1 MTSRTASHS
10 FTFEIRETLSRCVTV
25 EADCFEDAFH
35 EVRRLYKS
43 GDIILDAN
51 SFLDGEI
58 LFLE

>member
-1 MTSRTASHS
+1 MTSLSSPFS

-35 EVRRLYKS
+35 DVRRQYKT
-43 GDIILDAN
+43 GDIILDAGD
-51 SFLDGEI
+51 FLEYDI